1 MNILVFGAGGV
12 GSVLGGFLT
21 RMGHDVSLVGRDW
34 HLDPVRKQGLV
45 ITGIWGDY
53 RIKAFQCYRSA
64 SEVLKKDFDLVLLTV
79 KSYDTAKAM
88 DELLPFLGE
97 KTTLLSFQNGLG
109 NIETIL
115 EKGVKPENYLIGRVI
130 FGVELEPGVAKVTVN
145 ADDVRIGGL
154 PGIETRLSAFQASRI
169 FSLAKV
175 PAQPAPDIL
184 TYIWSKVIYNCAL
197 NGLCSL
203 HEMPYG
209 KILEAD
215 ETRQAMERVVEECY
229 SVGSKKRIKLD
240 PPGSGDFLK
249 LLKEKLIPSTA
260 AHYPSMLQDLK
271 RGKRTEIGALNGAIR
286 RFGEELG
293 IPTPENKRIEEA
305 ILHRESHKV
314 RSMIQ

>member
-1 MNILVFGAGGV
+1 MNILVFGAGGI

-34 HLDPVRKQGLV
+34 HLDVVRKKGLI

-53 RIKAFQCYRSA
+53 CIKAFQCYRLA
-64 SEVLKKDFDLVLLTV
+64 SEIPKKDFDLILLTV

-88 DELLPFLGE
+88 DEIFPLLGE
-97 KTTLLSFQNGLG
+97 KTTLISFQNGLG

-154 PGIETRLSAFQASRI
+154 PGIETRLSAFQAARI

-175 PAQPAPDIL
+175 PAQPVPNIL

-209 KILEAD
+209 KILESE
-215 ETRQAMERVVEECY
+215 ETRKEMERVVEECY
-229 SVGSKKRIKLD
+229 AVGLKKGIKLD
-240 PPGSGDFLK
+240 PPGQHDFIA

-260 AHYPSMLQDLK
+260 AHFPSMLQDLK
-271 RGKRTEIGALNGAIR
+271 RHRRTEISALNGAIR

-293 IPTPENKRIEEA
+293 VPTPENKRIEEA
-305 ILHRESHKV
+305 ILDKEPGKLGTHN
-314 RSMIQ
+314 